1 MKNWKRL
8 LATLM
13 TLAMICTA
21 LPWTALAE
29 AQPTEVIFYFL
40 GEELEDDK
48 VVLAAINEKLKEKL
62 NCYMTVTY
70 VPFGEVNTTY
80 PLLLA
85 SQTRMDAIFSA
96 YFTGYGTLAG
106 KMPLWK

>member
-40 GEELEDDK
+40 GEELEDD
-48 VVLAAINEKLKEKL
+48 
-62 NCYMTVTY
+62 NCKPSRPVC
-70 VPFGEVNTTY
+70 
-80 PLLLA
+80 A
-85 SQTRMDAIFSA
+85 
-96 YFTGYGTLAG
+96 
-106 KMPLWK
+106 W